1 VESKFNNILETN
13 RQKKVSTIFQEELS
27 EIFRKEAI
35 ELYPGKLL
43 TVTDVAVSPDLSVAK
58 VHISIFPNQD
68 KEIIIKQIKEKAPV
82 YRSMIARTAA
92 KTMRITPEL
101 LFYLDSTLD
110 QIEKIEKAIKGE
122 GNNPIL

>member
-1 VESKFNNILETN
+1 METN
-13 RQKKVSTIFQEELS
+13 RQKKVSNIFQEELS

-35 ELYPGKLL
+35 ELYPGRLL
-43 TVTDVAVSPDLSVAK
+43 TVTDVNVSPDLSIAK
-58 VHISIFPNQD
+58 IYVSIFPTND
-68 KEIIIKQIKEKAPV
+68 KEVIIKQIKEKAPV

-101 LFYLDSTLD
+101 MFYLDTTLD
-110 QIEKIEKAIKGE
+110 QIEKIDKALKGE